1 MANRYGIGTRVTSM
15 SQGNAMRQAE
25 LALQIKRLQQDV
37 LRMGALTESS
47 VVLAHQALFEQNLAA
62 VDLVFRQDKQIDRYY
77 RQIEQDCISTI
88 ALRSPV
94 ARDLRLI
101 STLMQLIR
109 DLERIGDYAKDLAEV
124 ALRMVMYPTPPEL
137 KRIQV
142 MMQRCQLML
151 SHCLVALTE
160 LDADMGL
167 RIKREDDAVDNDY
180 ASLYDTLAQ
189 RSDLSGPVEPVLLML
204 LMIRYLERLADHTT
218 NIGQRVAYVVTGQR
232 L

>member
-1 MANRYGIGTRVTSM
+1 
-15 SQGNAMRQAE
+15 MRQAE

-62 VDLVFRQDKQIDRYY
+62 VDLVFLQDKQIDRYY

-180 ASLYDTLAQ
+180 TSLYDTLAQ
-189 RSDLSGPVEPVLLML
+189 RSDLSGPIEPVLLML